1 MKIKQIVGEH
11 KKGFRAKKYA
21 RKPTNTIAPKKP
33 EPIKAQGPVGPGDI
47 KVNEGADLQE
57 VARIHQ
63 ELMNSN
69 PQYAA
74 EVQAKNLSL
83 IRGIG
88 PEAQKHNQAV
98 WQQIAMLQQKYATV
112 KEDDLEEM
120 GTMADA
126 KIVAND
132 GKTITVALP
141 DGTQIQKPMASALS
155 KDEQGNDVFNIQT
168 KTAAGAPAQPE
179 QSPEQKFKP
188 GSDISV
194 NTGEPIEEEGGDEND
209 PSLATASTPEVNQQ
223 PEPTPVAERQQ
234 RGSNKSNIELESM
247 LRIAGLR

>member
-21 RKPTNTIAPKKP
+21 KKPTNTIAPKKP
-33 EPIKAQGPVGPGDI
+33 EPIKAQGPVGPGDV
-47 KVNEGADLQE
+47 KLNED
-57 VARIHQ
+57 VASIHQ

-74 EVQAKNLSL
+74 EIKAKNLSL
-83 IRGIG
+83 IRGLG
-88 PEAQKHNQAV
+88 PEAQQHNQAV
-98 WQQIAMLQQKYATV
+98 WQQIGMLQQKYAPV
-112 KEDDLEEM
+112 QEADLEET
-120 GTMADA
+120 GAFADA

-132 GKTITVALP
+132 GKTITVAMP

-155 KDEQGNDVFNIQT
+155 KDEQGNDIFNLQT

-179 QSPEQKFKP
+179 LSPEQKFKA
-188 GSDISV
+188 GADIQV

-209 PSLATASTPEVNQQ
+209 PSLATTASPEINQQ
-223 PEPTPVAERQQ
+223 PEPTPVAERRE
-234 RGSNKSNIELESM
+234 RGSRTSNVELEAM